1 MLSLIAFK
9 RAIRAP
15 WRVWRRVR
23 AWWYGHERWRIYL
36 HSEWNT
42 TTNAP
47 TLPPWDWQWRVPWRT
62 HRQPTPFHGFRVQ
75 FTVLKFVTVFEISR
89 DDRIERH
96 FALLLTLAVLWW
108 WRCA

>member
-1 MLSLIAFK
+1 
-9 RAIRAP
+9 
-15 WRVWRRVR
+15 
-23 AWWYGHERWRIYL
+23 
-36 HSEWNT
+36 
-42 TTNAP
+42 
-47 TLPPWDWQWRVPWRT
+47 
-62 HRQPTPFHGFRVQ
+62 VQ